1 MYEALFIGDAI
12 EYLFNLGPE
21 FYNVASAISLVLMVL
36 ILICLAVMN
45 RYSDKDEEGVII

>member
-1 MYEALFIGDAI
+1 MFIGDAI

-21 FYNVASAISLVLMVL
+21 FYNVASAISLVLMIL

-45 RYSDKDEEGVII
+45 RFSDEKEEGVLL